1 MTLDKLKEKKAFYTQ
16 KAKKIAKEINQK
28 NSLIEELGIGIIQ
41 KNKLKDDF
49 SGWID
54 SLEQAYFDKTLLT
67 LRMNETQTKIA
78 NIERIIQKKTS

>member
-41 KNKLKDDF
+41 KTNEKK
-49 SGWID
+49 I
-54 SLEQAYFDKTLLT
+54 SLDGLIL
-67 LRMNETQTKIA
+67 
-78 NIERIIQKKTS
+78 